1 MNLIGADLIAAIDQ
15 VPASDAGLALIAA
28 GLALLP
34 CGRCTTAQ
42 RAELMQIRAEVDR
55 LLADTV
61 SARLMDKAARQR
73 EHKTIRPRRC

>member
-1 MNLIGADLIAAIDQ
+1 MNPIGADLIAAIDQ

-28 GLALLP
+28 GLELLH